1 MKQRELLRQLTKIAE
16 DKGATLEFVR
26 HGGAHDMYRILGR
39 TLLLPRHREIKEGTA
54 RSIIR
59 QAEEA

>member
-1 MKQRELLRQLTKIAE
+1 MKVAD
-16 DKGATLEFVR
+16 DKEAKLEFVR
-26 HGGAHDMYRILGR
+26 HGGNHDVYRIRGEMLY
-39 TLLLPRHREIKEGTA
+39 LPRHPEVKEGTA

>member
-1 MKQRELLRQLTKIAE
+1 VKQRELLRQLTKIAE
-16 DKGATLEFVR
+16 DKEATLEFVR
-26 HGGAHDMYRILGR
+26 HGGSHDVYRLRGEVLVI
-39 TLLLPRHREIKEGTA
+39 PRHRELKEGTA

>member
-1 MKQRELLRQLTKIAE
+1 VKQRELLKDLMKIAE

-26 HGGAHDMYRILGR
+26 HGGSHDVYRIRERMLV
-39 TLLLPRHREIKEGTA
+39 LPRHREIKEGTA

>member
-1 MKQRELLRQLTKIAE
+1 MKVAE

-26 HGGAHDMYRILGR
+26 HGGSHDVYRILDQA
-39 TLLLPRHREIKEGTA
+39 LFLPRHREIKEGTA
-54 RSIIR
+54 RAIIR

>member
-1 MKQRELLRQLTKIAE
+1 MKIAE
-16 DKGATLEFVR
+16 DKGAKLEFVR
-26 HGGAHDMYRILGR
+26 HGGGHDVYRILDQM
-39 TLLLPRHREIKEGTA
+39 LILPRHREVKEGTA

>member
-1 MKQRELLRQLTKIAE
+1 MKVAE

-26 HGGAHDMYRILGR
+26 HGGSHDVYRILEQA
-39 TLLLPRHREIKEGTA
+39 LFLPRHREIKEGTA
-54 RSIIR
+54 RAIIR